1 MRFYTMADD
10 EPYAELGRE
19 DDDNESRTI
28 SFKPNEKI
36 VGAGFQIRDSIPVSI
51 QFVIWDGKW

>member
-1 MRFYTMADD
+1 MADD

-36 VGAGFQIRDSIPVSI
+36 VGAGF
-51 QFVIWDGKW
+51 